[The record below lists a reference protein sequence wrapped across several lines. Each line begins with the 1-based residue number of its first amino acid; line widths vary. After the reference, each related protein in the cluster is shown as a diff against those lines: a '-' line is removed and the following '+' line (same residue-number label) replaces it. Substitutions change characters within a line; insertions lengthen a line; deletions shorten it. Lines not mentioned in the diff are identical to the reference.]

1 MPLIR
6 RAAVAVAALVVAAAG
21 GSLVPAAAAEPT
33 ASVVVALR
41 VADPAALTAVVH
53 ARGLSPAA
61 RHARLVA
68 LAPGR
73 ARHDD
78 VSRRAAALG
87 LRVTQSDTW
96 SETLTGPVSAVRAA
110 FGSVSDPARPA
121 ALAASA
127 VAVLPTT
134 GHVAFPLFSTKPK
147 ATTGADLRNAYS
159 APNGSALGQGLTI
172 ATVQLSGWN
181 SADLTTYGNTLS
193 PPVTPSYTPV
203 SVNHADPNAADG
215 SQGDTEVALDQET
228 LLAVAPSAAQRAYF
242 APNDDGGRGFVR
254 AVQLVA
260 GDAASRH
267 IAALSISWG
276 ACETAAGP
284 DFIAAMDQALELAV
298 GAGVTVF
305 AASGDEGSRDC
316 IDATGSA
323 TPAVDYPAS
332 SPYVV
337 GVGGTSLP
345 KPSDPTTATAWNG
358 SGGGESAQTAL
369 PSWQQSVKA
378 KSPHGR
384 RLVPDIASDAAPAN
398 GIAVLDSVPA
408 NQSLWWNVIGGTSF
422 AAPTQAALL
431 ADSLDAAGW
440 TGGIGDIHP
449 ALYAAAASPGSG
461 AFTDIVSGT
470 NGTYAA
476 GTGFDLVTGLGTPKW
491 SALVAW
497 LGGFTLTAPA
507 GTQSTTVSL
516 TTTLPAGLPAAY
528 RGWSA
533 PGVNLADP
541 QTLCSMAT
549 APSPPTSADL
559 GAGSPDGAYTVSLAG
574 IDGSAANGGA
584 GACHVA
590 QAVVVLDRVAPK
602 ASASVRPVSSSTAI
616 ASWSSTDAA
625 PSSGKPTY
633 SVTITESG
641 GTLYSATT
649 AATSVTFNATG
660 YRSYHVNVV
669 AIDPAGNR
677 SATATAHLYD
687 DVSMTFG
694 TGWRTVASS
703 GYYRNSRHV
712 TTLQNAAASMAGT
725 GTTFVVYVTTCPT
738 CGKLAAYNSNTLIR
752 VVSLTTNRLHTLVP
766 VTLLTSATPVTR
778 TIGLHAA
785 HASTTATSVQLDA
798 AVVR

>member
-1 MPLIR
+1 MPVIR
-6 RAAVAVAALVVAAAG
+6 RAAVAVAALVVAAVG
-21 GSLVPAAAAEPT
+21 GVTPASAAEPT

-41 VADPAALTAVVH
+41 VADPAGLTALVH
-53 ARGLSPAA
+53 ARGLSAAA
-61 RHARLVA
+61 RHARLAA

-78 VSRRAAALG
+78 VSRRAAMLG

-96 SETLTGPVSAVRAA
+96 SETVTGPVSAVRAA
-110 FGSVSDPARPA
+110 FGSVRRPMRPA
-121 ALAASA
+121 SFAASA
-127 VAVLPTT
+127 VAVLPAS
-134 GHVAFPLFSTKPK
+134 GRVAYPLASTRPK

-159 APNGSALGQGLTI
+159 APNGSPLGQGLTI

-181 SADLTTYGNTLS
+181 SGDLTSYGSTLS

-203 SVNHADPNAADG
+203 SVNHADPTAADG
-215 SQGDTEVALDQET
+215 NQGDTEVALDQET

-242 APNDDGGRGFVR
+242 APNNDGGRGFIR

-260 GDAASRH
+260 GDAASHH

-276 ACETAAGP
+276 ACEAAAGP
-284 DFIAAMDQALELAV
+284 DFTAAMDQALELAV

-337 GVGGTSLP
+337 GVGGTTLP
-345 KPSDPTTATAWNG
+345 KTGTPTAWNG
-358 SGGGESAQTAL
+358 SGGGESAGTAL
-369 PSWQQSVKA
+369 PSWQQSVMA

-408 NQSLWWNVIGGTSF
+408 DQSLWWNVIGGTSF

-440 TGGIGDIHP
+440 TGGIGDIHA
-449 ALYAAAASPGSG
+449 ALYGAAASPGSG

-476 GTGFDLVTGLGTPKW
+476 GSGFDLVTGLGTPKW
-491 SALVAW
+491 SALVSW

-516 TTTLPAGLPAAY
+516 TTALPAGLPAAY

-533 PGVNLADP
+533 AAVNAADP
-541 QTLCSMAT
+541 QTLCGTAT
-549 APSPPTSADL
+549 ASSPPTSVDL
-559 GAGSPDGAYTVSLAG
+559 GTGSPDGAYTVSVAG

-584 GACHVA
+584 GACHVG

-602 ASASVRPVSSSTAI
+602 AIASVRPVGSSTAI
-616 ASWSSTDAA
+616 ASWSSTDPA

-641 GTLYSATT
+641 GTLWSATT
-649 AATSVTFNATG
+649 PATSVTFNATG

-703 GYYRNSRHV
+703 GYYRSSRHV
-712 TTLQNAAASMAGT
+712 TTTQSAAASMAGT

-738 CGKLAAYNSNTLIR
+738 CGKLAAYDSNTLIR
-752 VVSLTTNRLHTLVP
+752 VVGLTTNRLHTLVP

-778 TIGLHAA
+778 TIGLRAA
-785 HASTTATSVQLDA
+785 HASATATSVQLDA
-798 AVVR
+798 AVIR